1 MEFLA
6 FQKASL
12 KKNLEK
18 ILAYGRFYLGR
29 YPYMQRSF
37 DIVDMFFLIIIVLS
51 TALLLFM
58 ISQISISYKEA
69 YGFFYQKGFVFDLA
83 RYSVNLFGQ
92 NDYALRVP
100 FLIIHLMNMSLI
112 YAIGRNYLKKPADSL
127 LATLI
132 YASLPG
138 ISLSA
143 ILLFKSGMII
153 LVSLWVCYINIRYKK
168 IPYISLFLSIFV
180 DSSSSVLFLA
190 VAFFA
195 IKNKM
200 PKTIIYCLC
209 GFALNMNLFDF
220 DIGGR
225 PQGHFL
231 DILGEIAMLFS
242 PLLFIYYN
250 YTLYWAITKHQDNLM
265 TYIAVVSLVFA
276 LLLSIRQNIDTQTL
290 IPMSVVGL
298 PILIKSFFNDMRI
311 RLPRFRTHYKMRFF
325 IVFTVLFAESFSLFA
340 NKFSYF
346 FSVKDNF
353 AINYY
358 LAKEISEAI
367 KKFGV
372 DNVRPK
378 DEKLALRLLFYGIG
392 DTKEFRLVKI
402 SNGKRGDVS
411 INYMGR
417 NLRSYNIVRIKNP
430 K

>member
-1 MEFLA
+1 MKFRV
-6 FQKASL
+6 FQKL
-12 KKNLEK
+12 GLRENLEN
-18 ILAYGRFYLGR
+18 ILAYGRIYLER
-29 YPYMQRSF
+29 YIHMKRSF
-37 DIVDMFFLIIIVLS
+37 DVVDVLFLVIVALS
-51 TALLLFM
+51 VSLLLFM
-58 ISQISISYKEA
+58 ISEISISYKEA
-69 YGFFYQKGFVFDLA
+69 YGFFYEKGFVFELA
-83 RYSVNLFGQ
+83 RYSVKLFGQ
-92 NDYALRVP
+92 NDYALRAP
-100 FLIIHLMNMSLI
+100 FLVIHLLNMSLI
-112 YAIGRNYLKKPADSL
+112 YAIGRNYLKKPTDSL
-127 LATLI
+127 LGTLI

-138 ISLSA
+138 VSFSA
-143 ILLFKSGMII
+143 ILLLKSGII
-153 LVSLWVCYINIRYKK
+153 IFVSLWICYINIRYKR
-168 IPYISLFLSIFV
+168 IPYISLFLSVFV

-200 PKTIIYCLC
+200 PKTIVYCLC

-242 PLLFIYYN
+242 PPLFIYYN

-276 LLLSIRQNIDTQTL
+276 LLLSIRQNIDTQIL

-298 PILIKSFFNDMRI
+298 PILTKSFFNDMRI
-311 RLPRFRTHYKMRFF
+311 RLPRFRAHYKMRFF
-325 IVFTVLFAESFSLFA
+325 VVFIVLFVESFGLFA

-367 KKFGV
+367 KKSGIKAI
-372 DNVRPK
+372 RPK
-378 DEKLALRLLFYGIG
+378 DEKLALRLSFYGIS
-392 DTKEFRLVKI
+392 DSKDFRLIKI
-402 SNGKRGDVS
+402 LNGKRGDISVS
-411 INYMGR
+411 YMGR
-417 NLRSYNIVRIKNP
+417 NLRSYNIVKTKN
-430 K
+430 